1 LLGGNLPE
9 LIGRLPGFT
18 LNDPQPYRY
27 TLMIVAV
34 VIAIAFFVA
43 LTIEAVE
50 DEPDIAEVNP
60 KDENPPQKIKPT
72 RFTVGVIALIGLM
85 SFVRFLQLAGIGTA
99 TIYFNVYMDTELSL
113 SPGAIGFIA
122 AIGRLIAVPT
132 SLLVPRLVRYRGTGL
147 VAAGASLATVIFFL
161 PLALIPFWIAAAI
174 GYIGVLATSSLRFAA
189 FIIYIMELVPKNQ
202 QPVMAGA
209 GEMAAGFSFALMALG
224 GGYILA
230 LFSFRD
236 LFLLGGGLS
245 ALGTFIF
252 WLYLRH
258 GQTASKQVLQS
269 GMRTQGGQS

>member
-1 LLGGNLPE
+1 
-9 LIGRLPGFT
+9 
-18 LNDPQPYRY
+18 
-27 TLMIVAV
+27 
-34 VIAIAFFVA
+34 
-43 LTIEAVE
+43 
-50 DEPDIAEVNP
+50 
-60 KDENPPQKIKPT
+60 
-72 RFTVGVIALIGLM
+72 
-85 SFVRFLQLAGIGTA
+85 
-99 TIYFNVYMDTELSL
+99 
-113 SPGAIGFIA
+113 
-122 AIGRLIAVPT
+122 
-132 SLLVPRLVRYRGTGL
+132 
-147 VAAGASLATVIFFL
+147 
-161 PLALIPFWIAAAI
+161 
-174 GYIGVLATSSLRFAA
+174 
-189 FIIYIMELVPKNQ
+189 MELVPKNQ